1 MLLNFIT
8 AALLSTASSSFDQD
22 REAILGMCGA
32 FEVTFQF
39 EEMTPVQADYKLK
52 RPYEETAIEWVQL
65 VEDRGDFISLQHI
78 LVADEDTGYV
88 VKHWRQDW
96 QFEDGRMMEFCGNN
110 TWREAKSSPR
120 QAAGRWTQAVYQT
133 TDSPRYEAFGEWQHI
148 GEHSEWISDR
158 TWRPL
163 PRREYTKRSDYHVL
177 ESINTHTV
185 TPEGWVHEQSSRK
198 VILDDAGQPKEIIV
212 HERGLNSYVRVE
224 EDRLSAA
231 IEYWQE
237 HESAWAEIRAAWEP
251 ILNQT
256 EVTIVTEAGGKKLP
270 RVITAALKNQSQRAS
285 LGEALVAFI
294 EQ

>member
-1 MLLNFIT
+1 MLFDVLT
-8 AALLSTASSSFDQD
+8 AALLTNAASTFDRD

-110 TWREAKSSPR
+110 TWREAKSSPA

-133 TDSPRYEAFGEWQHI
+133 TDSPRYEAFGTWQHI

-185 TPEGWVHEQSSRK
+185 TPEGWVHEQSSRM

-237 HESAWAEIRAAWEP
+237 HESAWAEIRTAWEP
-251 ILNQT
+251 ILNQA
-256 EVTIVTEAGGKKLP
+256 EVTIVTEAGGQKLP
-270 RVITAALKNQSQRAS
+270 RVITAALKDQSQRAS
-285 LGEALVAFI
+285 LGEALVAFV

>member
-96 QFEDGRMMEFCGNN
+96 QFEDDRMMEFCGNN
-110 TWREAKSSPR
+110 TWREAKSIPHKP
-120 QAAGRWTQAVYQT
+120 QAVGPKRCTKPPIRLAMKPLARGSTSVNIPNGSAIAHGVRCHAANTPSVRT
-133 TDSPRYEAFGEWQHI
+133 TTCWNPS
-148 GEHSEWISDR
+148 
-158 TWRPL
+158 
-163 PRREYTKRSDYHVL
+163 
-177 ESINTHTV
+177 
-185 TPEGWVHEQSSRK
+185 TPTR
-198 VILDDAGQPKEIIV
+198 
-212 HERGLNSYVRVE
+212 
-224 EDRLSAA
+224 
-231 IEYWQE
+231 
-237 HESAWAEIRAAWEP
+237 
-251 ILNQT
+251 
-256 EVTIVTEAGGKKLP
+256 
-270 RVITAALKNQSQRAS
+270 
-285 LGEALVAFI
+285 
-294 EQ
+294 

>member
-1 MLLNFIT
+1 MLISCI
-8 AALLSTASSSFDQD
+8 ACSLLSNTTLAFDQD
-22 REAILGMCGA
+22 REAILAMCGA

-39 EEMTPVQADYKLK
+39 EEVTPVQSDYKLK

-96 QFEDGRMMEFCGNN
+96 QFEDDRMMEFCGNN
-110 TWREAKSSPR
+110 TWREANSSPR

-133 TDSPRYEAFGEWQHI
+133 TDSPRYESFGTWTHI

-285 LGEALVAFI
+285 LGEALVAFV

>member
-1 MLLNFIT
+1 MMLNLVT
-8 AALLSTASSSFDQD
+8 AALLSNAASAFDQD
-22 REAILGMCGA
+22 RKAILEMCGA
-32 FEVTFQF
+32 FEVTFTF
-39 EEMTPVQADYKLK
+39 EEVTPIQANYKLK

-96 QFEDGRMMEFCGNN
+96 QFEDARMMEFCGNN
-110 TWREAKSSPR
+110 TWREAKSSPA

-133 TDSPRYEAFGEWQHI
+133 TDSPRYEAFGKWQHI

-224 EDRLSAA
+224 EERLLAA

-237 HESAWAEIRAAWEP
+237 HENAWAEIRAAWEP

-256 EVTIVTEAGGKKLP
+256 EVTIVPEAGGQKLP
-270 RVITAALKNQSQRAS
+270 RVITAALKDQSQRAS
-285 LGEALVAFI
+285 LGEALVAFV

>member
-1 MLLNFIT
+1 MLINLIT
-8 AALLSTASSSFDQD
+8 AALLSNASSSFDED

-39 EEMTPVQADYKLK
+39 EEMTPVQSDYKLK

-96 QFEDGRMMEFCGNN
+96 QFEDGRMMQFCGNN
-110 TWREAKSSPR
+110 TWREAKSSPA

-133 TDSPRYEAFGEWQHI
+133 TDSPRYEAFGTWQHI

-185 TPEGWVHEQSSRK
+185 TPRGWVHEQSSRK
-198 VILDDAGQPKEIIV
+198 VILDDSGQPQEIIV
-212 HERGLNSYVRVE
+212 HERGLNSYVRIE
-224 EDRLSAA
+224 TDRLAPA
-231 IEYWQE
+231 IDYWQE
-237 HESAWAEIRAAWEP
+237 HQEAWAEIRAAWEP
-251 ILNQT
+251 ILTQPT
-256 EVTIVTEAGGKKLP
+256 VQLTPESGGRKLAK
-270 RVITAALKNQSQRAS
+270 VIYSAVKDQEQRDS
-285 LGEALVAFI
+285 LEEDLIAFV
-294 EQ
+294 QQ